1 MRLSRNLFD
10 RVKLAAAL
18 KSLLK
23 RNLSNFGGCFAIVRI
38 RIQPNLVRSFG
49 LVEQPAAL
57 AYERRNDLVLD
68 KNQAL
73 DVVVV
78 SRKYRAAHDHLFLE
92 AGAAKREHVDL
103 GAVGPAVAVLDDAVR
118 RHRDEDGAAQGR
130 VQKQLLELVISVMP
144 DLANELHGVSELLVL
159 GVS

>member
-1 MRLSRNLFD
+1 MENIKLAKRRREVLVRLSRNLFD

-18 KSLLK
+18 KGLLK

-49 LVEQPAAL
+49 LVKQPAAL

-73 DVVVV
+73 DVVV
-78 SRKYRAAHDHLFLE
+78 SQ
-92 AGAAKREHVDL
+92 
-103 GAVGPAVAVLDDAVR
+103 VR
-118 RHRDEDGAAQGR
+118 
-130 VQKQLLELVISVMP
+130 
-144 DLANELHGVSELLVL
+144 
-159 GVS
+159 